1 MFKQDLL
8 IVFSDAF
15 IFLGLLG
22 AACLSASFMCFMNN
36 YLAIFN
42 IHLEFYKTGLFAAFW
57 IHSYFFFQDYYEEHS
72 FTSALQFKDVFRRF
86 TVKYF
91 RTVTFYCS
99 EVYYLLLTGKVCSV
113 YYFIMNLY
121 LNSLFLCVNL
131 TVSRFMCVSQNKVH
145 SASL

>member
-57 IHSYFFFQDYYEEHS
+57 IHSYFFFFRIIIKNIRLRLLFNLKMFLDV
-72 FTSALQFKDVFRRF
+72 LQLNILGRLHFIARRF
-86 TVKYF
+86 IIF
-91 RTVTFYCS
+91 CS
-99 EVYYLLLTGKVCSV
+99 QEKFVLYIILL
-113 YYFIMNLY
+113 
-121 LNSLFLCVNL
+121 
-131 TVSRFMCVSQNKVH
+131 
-145 SASL
+145 